1 MKHILMID
9 DVATNLICA
18 EEVLKDHYRVSVA
31 KSGKKALNMI
41 RELCPDLILLDIIM
55 PEMNGY
61 EVMKCLK
68 EEPELANIPVILVTA
83 DADRETETKGFE
95 MGATDYI
102 RKPFE
107 PEVMCS
113 KIERALQSAAGKQ

>member
-18 EEVLKDHYRVSVA
+18 EEVLKDYYKVSVA
-31 KSGKKALNMI
+31 KSGKQALDIISEN
-41 RELCPDLILLDIIM
+41 CPDLILLDIFM

-61 EVMKCLK
+61 EVMKYLK
-68 EEPELANIPVILVTA
+68 KEPELANIPVILVTA
-83 DADRETETKGFE
+83 DADRETEEKGFK
-95 MGATDYI
+95 MGAVDYI

-113 KIERALQSAAGKQ
+113 KIERALQSAAGEQ